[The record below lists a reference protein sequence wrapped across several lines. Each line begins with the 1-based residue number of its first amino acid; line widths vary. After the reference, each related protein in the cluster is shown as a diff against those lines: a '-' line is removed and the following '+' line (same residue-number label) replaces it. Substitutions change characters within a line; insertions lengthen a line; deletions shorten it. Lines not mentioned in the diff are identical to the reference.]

1 MIEQAIT
8 FAIEAAHQSEG
19 DPRLHGHSYV
29 VEVWTAKLR
38 DFTTMDTEVQ
48 AVRSTVDH
56 TFLNE
61 SIGGAT
67 MENLAEWLLMRFAFL
82 PATRIIVR
90 RPTLGYVVE
99 AKPEARLRAPGA
111 TVG

>member
-1 MIEQAIT
+1 MLGNWPLELGIAVIEQAIT

-67 MENLAEWLLMRFAFL
+67 MENLAECYL
-82 PATRIIVR
+82 
-90 RPTLGYVVE
+90 
-99 AKPEARLRAPGA
+99 
-111 TVG
+111 